1 MDERDEAYV
10 VTLTI
15 GATVDVLSCALST
28 LALDAAAV
36 AQWRA
41 LGSGPGSTPGPLL
54 SVEVVQ
60 MGAAG
65 PSPPLLFSVVL

>member
-1 MDERDEAYV
+1 MDERDEAYA

-15 GATVDVLSCALST
+15 GATVDVLSTALPT

-41 LGSGPGSTPGPLL
+41 LGSLL
-54 SVEVVQ
+54 SAEVVQ